1 MTTHK
6 AWVSGALTALVSLI
20 LIFAYGE
27 SADGP
32 TLESALTA
40 LATSLA
46 SGLAAWLATYVVPN
60 KRKTGTTLQ
69 APVWATLA
77 ALGLA
82 LFMLA
87 GCAGQTPLMTA
98 AATCDGYAG
107 ALQVLGTLR
116 AGGQLDD
123 AAADRVNE
131 IRAFATPLCSGDPP
145 TDGATLDA
153 LQAKLDELLL
163 MQMEAQNAD

>member
-1 MTTHK
+1 MR
-6 AWVSGALTALVSLI
+6 I
-20 LIFAYGE
+20 
-27 SADGP
+27 
-32 TLESALTA
+32 
-40 LATSLA
+40 
-46 SGLAAWLATYVVPN
+46 LAAIALCA
-60 KRKTGTTLQ
+60 L
-69 APVWATLA
+69 LA
-77 ALGLA
+77 A
-82 LFMLA
+82 
-87 GCAGQTPLMTA
+87 CAGQTPLMTA

-107 ALQVLGTLR
+107 ALEVLGTLR